1 MAQPVWITPAG
12 NLGVI
17 PENVF
22 YQQSVQA
29 YDPDNGEVYYRLIA
43 GTLPEGIQC
52 SVTGLIAGVPQ
63 AIASL
68 QGVPVA
74 VNQDVTSKF
83 VLRAYTD
90 TVPPRISDRTFTLT
104 ITGNDVPEF
113 VTPAGSIG
121 TFYDSDQVDFQIEY
135 TNNDPGDTVV
145 VKLAGGELPGGLSL
159 SSTGLISGYIA
170 PTPNVDK
177 PPGYDLTAI
186 YVDPY
191 DFVVSSINKN
201 FEFTIEITDGK
212 SSNLRTFTMFVYDRA
227 TLTADATSITADNTF
242 ITADETPTR
251 APFLLN
257 ADPNNLGSYRSAN
270 YFAYQFRG
278 YDYDKN
284 TLQYAISVNEGA
296 GFAPGIDLDTNSGW
310 YYGYIPDQGTT
321 EVTYS
326 FNITVFENET
336 STNLVTVTAATT
348 GTNRLTCADTTTLS
362 TGTPL
367 VFTGTLFGG
376 LQPNTVYYVL
386 DIPSLTQ
393 FTIATSPTSISSI
406 NLTTEAGSMVAS
418 EVVCSQPYPFTLTI
432 TGDINA
438 EVTWLTDSNLGV
450 VVNGETS
457 LLKVEAINRGG
468 RDLSYRLKSGAFNEL
483 PQGLELLPTGEIAGR
498 ISFNTFAVD
507 LGTTTFDRSQSTLD
521 RITETTF
528 DSSFRF
534 TVNAYAEDTGQFLYK
549 VRAVDIISGGTAYSS
564 ISPPTI
570 EFNTPIGASA
580 VAAVAGNVT
589 ISGGAITAIDLADQ
603 GAGYTS
609 PATITITQGFGGS
622 GAILEPVMAITSTR
636 DVVSVF
642 KEFTLRLI
650 REYNAPYQNLL
661 VQAMPPPNDRVL
673 IDSLLNNESIFVPEY
688 IFRPDDPNFGKS
700 TKVVYQHAFGLAPD
714 SIDAY
719 VESLYINHYWKNL
732 VLGSIE
738 TAQALDADGN
748 IIYEVVYSRIIDNL
762 VNAAG
767 ESVNK
772 IVSLPYAITDP
783 ADGSTQLSTVY
794 PNSLINMRDQV
805 IDVVG
810 QLSQT
815 LPLWMTS
822 KQTNGRVLGFTPAW
836 VLCYTQP
843 ARSSQIAYYLQQQF
857 GEQLNRVDFKV
868 DRYILDRL
876 LSRNWDTATQD
887 WTPDPSLT
895 TFDRYASPDQVSI
908 GYVDFATNLAFADI
922 NFRTLDYINNLG
934 GIDGI
939 YNQINGSTLIFAQ
952 QEDYQGPPGSDYP
965 TTEAAWQ
972 RYTVSYDSGGYAPET
987 LGTGFDASSTVP
999 GGYTVA
1005 CSATTA
1011 STNRITC
1018 TSTALMT
1025 EGDAIWF
1032 TGDVFGGIESTVNSV
1047 TKVYYILDIVDG
1059 IRFTVTATLG
1069 GTTAETLTTA
1079 SGIMDCSFGNQR
1091 MDIWEINV
1099 DPVST
1104 QVTLTLYQ
1112 NTGESQYVQVRQ
1124 GTQFGGDQLYYST
1137 SPPPGLTRIT
1147 WLPLTESSSSETTFD
1162 QRSMAFEEPVDMY
1175 NPTDA
1180 YDKYLVFPR
1189 TNILV

>member
-68 QGVPVA
+68 QGVPIA

-121 TFYDSDQVDFQIEY
+121 TFYDSDQVDFQFEY

-170 PTPNVDK
+170 PTPNVDE

-212 SSNLRTFTMFVYDRA
+212 SSNLRTFSMFVYDRA

-326 FNITVFENET
+326 FNITVFENAT
-336 STNLVTVTAATT
+336 STNSVTVTAATT
-348 GTNRLTCADTTTLS
+348 GTNRLTCASTITLS

-393 FTIATSPTSISSI
+393 FTIATSPTSTSSI

-438 EVTWLTDSNLGV
+438 EVTWLTDRNLGV

-549 VRAVDIISGGTAYSS
+549 VRAVDIVSGGTAYSS

-673 IDSLLNNESIFVPEY
+673 IDSLLNNDSIFVPEY

-700 TKVVYQHAFGLAPD
+700 TTVVYQHAFGLAPD

-767 ESVNK
+767 ESVSK

-794 PNSLINMRDQV
+794 PNSLVNMRDQV

-876 LSRNWDTATQD
+876 LSRNWDTTTQD
-887 WTPDPSLT
+887 WTPTPSLT

-908 GYVDFATNLAFADI
+908 GFVDFATNLAFADI

-952 QEDYQGPPGSDYP
+952 QEDYQGPPGSNYP
-965 TTEAAWQ
+965 TTEEAWQ

-987 LGTGFDASSTVP
+987 SGTGFDASSTVP
-999 GGYTVA
+999 GGYTVV

-1018 TSTALMT
+1018 TSTVLMA

-1059 IRFTVTATLG
+1059 TRFTVTATLG

-1079 SGIMDCSFGNQR
+1079 SGVMDCSFGNQR

-1112 NTGESQYVQVRQ
+1112 NTGESQYVQVLQ
-1124 GTQFGGDQLYYST
+1124 GTQFGGDQLYYAT

-1147 WLPLTESSSSETTFD
+1147 WLPLTESSGSETTFD